1 MNDFHRYP
9 ELVTL
14 DKRPEIL
21 AVREAI
27 ATEKLHGSN
36 FRVHFP
42 AGLAS
47 AAEVR
52 FGSRNEIFADGD
64 TSFHGGRPARWFRDN
79 PGLLERLIGVFAS
92 RGFSDVVVYGEVCGT
107 SVQKGVKY
115 AADGEIIFRAFD
127 IRVGGNFVTYDLF
140 VELCDEAKLPRV
152 PEIWRGEPSREAF
165 DALLEQPSTEAR
177 KNGVSQPD
185 HVSEGVVIRSNPLL
199 RDVFGDWLI
208 IKHKSAKYREATPPR
223 APRGPAEKKT
233 TSAALDDFTS
243 TFVVSGRV
251 LNAIGRLRDAGAA
264 LTGTMTDMPSLA
276 EAIVV
281 DLHKECEP
289 EWRSVEAAGFT
300 DKQIRNAV
308 TRALAGVYRE
318 MLNRGEV

>member
-36 FRVHFP
+36 FRVYFP
-42 AGLAS
+42 AGLQSAS
-47 AAEVR
+47 EVR

-64 TSFHGGRPARWFRDN
+64 TSFFGGRPVRWFRDN
-79 PGLLERLIGVFAS
+79 PGLLERLLEVFAS
-92 RGFSDVVVYGEVCGT
+92 RGFSDVVVYGEVCGG

-115 AADGEIIFRAFD
+115 TADGEIIFRAFD

-140 VELCDEAKLPRV
+140 VELCDEAQLPRV
-152 PEIWRGEPSREAF
+152 PEIWRGDPSKEAF

-223 APRGPAEKKT
+223 TPRGPAEKKT
-233 TSAALDDFTS
+233 SNTALDDFTS

-318 MLNRGEV
+318 MLSRGEV